1 MTNPPKCFKRT
12 PQKYRDYFENMSS
25 MRTEVYIPF
34 SSTASPVL
42 RTITRREEVFN
53 KFCLI
58 FIGFNIIQQG
68 VKLESPLFKM
78 KKEGMN
84 GERKKG
90 KKGKRKRRKKRG
102 GRKDHFSY

>member
-1 MTNPPKCFKRT
+1 MLQEN

-34 SSTASPVL
+34 SSTSSPVL
-42 RTITRREEVFN
+42 RTITRREEVFK

-90 KKGKRKRRKKRG
+90 KKGKRKRRKRG